1 MFCRRLTF
9 FASRC
14 LQIRN
19 SFSTVL
25 PASTRF
31 FSVSPC
37 TQERIFIPSVGQTA
51 VVNHLKTHNV
61 MVSARPGAGKTAT
74 AEAVVR
80 ANPNTLIAIVTYSKR
95 LQLDTQKRLQSYP
108 LVDVFTFHGLASRF
122 FGTLIHNDTLFADV
136 RRSAIPPIWNDVPR
150 YEIVILDEL
159 QDLTEDLYWLT
170 CAFITFLTQVSSRAP
185 QLLVLGDPRQAIYDF
200 RGADQRY
207 LELSPET
214 LSAVSPYNWRS
225 AQLSKS
231 FRLSCETA
239 NFINNAFLGGDPY
252 IQGSHTG
259 PKPLYIHGNLQCR
272 IAEILEYIYP
282 LIRKYGHENT
292 AILAPSV
299 RSDRVIKLIIGKLW
313 EKYKIPAAYVISD
326 EMGLDDDVTRG
337 KIIPSTY
344 HQFKGS
350 ERDLV
355 IVLGTDASYFRNMAR
370 DLHDDCCPNATFV
383 ALTRARKQLVVLHS
397 HKYSAMPFVDWAAVE
412 SCAKVI
418 NLEDEPPKAQ
428 DKPGRPRQ
436 SGLLLPETVN
446 ATDAARHLRQ
456 EVLDNIV
463 RQLDIQKVQPPLPP
477 SLCIDAPDK
486 VRTDFAKNHW
496 EPVSDLNGLA
506 VTLDFEYW
514 LTGKVA
520 AFTKPM
526 ERLRGKKK
534 LEDDIFRAIWLSK
547 EATHYDADLSGFKS
561 RWLQMVYKGHKFD
574 WLVPYLAAST
584 KRLSEQFLQ
593 YKRPALARNLTMET
607 SMEHLLSIDN
617 QSTWLVGRADMIHSR
632 DKGRNVTIWEVKFVM
647 TLSHEHVVQTVIYG
661 FLWAMAHQNNP
672 FPRLVLYNVKNDEK
686 WEICT
691 TLEHAKQVIE
701 EVLREKYT
709 SNGEIPTH
717 EFLRRCADVREEVAQ
732 LWPED
737 EYT

>member
-1 MFCRRLTF
+1 MFCRPLHF
-9 FASRC
+9 FASRS
-14 LQIRN
+14 LRIRK
-19 SFSTVL
+19 SFSTLL

-31 FSVSPC
+31 FSVSSC

-61 MVSARPGAGKTAT
+61 VVSARPGAGKTAT
-74 AEAVVR
+74 AEAVLLS
-80 ANPNTLIAIVTYSKR
+80 PYSKR

-122 FGTLIHNDTLFADV
+122 FGTLIHSDTLFADM
-136 RRSAIPPIWNDVPR
+136 RRSAIPPMWIDVPH

-170 CAFITFLTQVSSRAP
+170 CAFITFLTQVSGQAP

-207 LELSPET
+207 LELSSDT

-231 FRLSCETA
+231 FRLSYQTA
-239 NFINNAFLGGDPY
+239 NFINNAFLGGEPY
-252 IQGSHTG
+252 IQGSHRG
-259 PKPLYIHGNLQCR
+259 PKPLYIHGNLQGR
-272 IAEILEYIYP
+272 IDEILECIYP

-292 AILAPSV
+292 AILSPSV
-299 RSDRVIKLIIGKLW
+299 RSDKVVKLMIRTLW

-326 EMGLDDDVTRG
+326 EMGLDDDVARG

-355 IVLGTDASYFRNMAR
+355 IVLGTDASYLRYMGR
-370 DLHDDCCPNATFV
+370 DLHDDHCPNATFV

-397 HKYSAMPFVDWAAVE
+397 HKHSAMPFVDWAAVE

-418 NLEDEPPKAQ
+418 NLEDEPIKAQ

-436 SGLLLPETVN
+436 LGLLLPEDVS

-463 RQLDIQKVQPPLPP
+463 RQLEIQKVQPPLPP
-477 SLCIDAPDK
+477 PLCIDAPDK

-520 AFTKPM
+520 AFTEPM
-526 ERLRGKKK
+526 GRLRGKKK
-534 LEDDIFRAIWLSK
+534 LEDDTFRAIWLSK
-547 EATHYDADLSGFKS
+547 EATQYDADLSGFRS
-561 RWLQMVYKGHKFD
+561 RWLQMMYKGHKFD

-584 KRLSEQFLQ
+584 KRLSEQFSQ
-593 YKRPALARNLTMET
+593 HSRSALARNLTMEK
-607 SMEHLLSIDN
+607 SMAQDLSIDN
-617 QSTWLVGRADMIHSR
+617 QTTRLVGRADMVHSR
-632 DKGRNVTIWEVKFVM
+632 NKGRDVTIWEVKFIT
-647 TLSHEHVVQTVIYG
+647 TLSHKHVVQTVIYG
-661 FLWAMAHQNNP
+661 FLWAMAHQDNP

-686 WEICT
+686 WEVCT

-709 SNGEIPTH
+709 SNGEIPTN
-717 EFLRRCADVREEVAQ
+717 EFLKRCADVREEVAQ
-732 LWPED
+732 LWQED

>member
-1 MFCRRLTF
+1 MW
-9 FASRC
+9 
-14 LQIRN
+14 I
-19 SFSTVL
+19 
-25 PASTRF
+25 
-31 FSVSPC
+31 
-37 TQERIFIPSVGQTA
+37 
-51 VVNHLKTHNV
+51 
-61 MVSARPGAGKTAT
+61 
-74 AEAVVR
+74 
-80 ANPNTLIAIVTYSKR
+80 
-95 LQLDTQKRLQSYP
+95 
-108 LVDVFTFHGLASRF
+108 
-122 FGTLIHNDTLFADV
+122 
-136 RRSAIPPIWNDVPR
+136 DVPR

-207 LELSPET
+207 LELSSDT
-214 LSAVSPYNWRS
+214 LSAVSPYDWRS

-272 IAEILEYIYP
+272 IAEILKYIYP
-282 LIRKYGHENT
+282 LIQKYGHENT
-292 AILAPSV
+292 AILAPSI
-299 RSDRVIKLIIGKLW
+299 RSNSVVKLIIQKLW
-313 EKYKIPAAYVISD
+313 QKYKIPAAHAISD
-326 EMGLDDDVTRG
+326 DQMGLDDDVTRG

-355 IVLGTDASYFRNMAR
+355 IVLGADASYFHFMAR
-370 DLHDDCCPNATFV
+370 DLPDDRCPNATFV

-397 HKYSAMPFVDWAAVE
+397 HEYPTMPFVDWAAVE
-412 SCAKVI
+412 SCANVI

-428 DKPGRPRQ
+428 DKPGRPLQ
-436 SGLLLPETVN
+436 SGLLLPRRVI

-477 SLCIDAPDK
+477 PHCIDAPDK
-486 VRTDFAKNHW
+486 VCTDFAKDHW

-520 AFTKPM
+520 AFMKPM

-534 LEDDIFRAIWLSK
+534 LEDDTYRAIWLSK
-547 EATHYDADLSGFKS
+547 EATHYDAKRFGFQIS
-561 RWLQMVYKGHKFD
+561 
-574 WLVPYLAAST
+574 LAS
-584 KRLSEQFLQ
+584 
-593 YKRPALARNLTMET
+593 
-607 SMEHLLSIDN
+607 DG
-617 QSTWLVGRADMIHSR
+617 V
-632 DKGRNVTIWEVKFVM
+632 
-647 TLSHEHVVQTVIYG
+647 
-661 FLWAMAHQNNP
+661 
-672 FPRLVLYNVKNDEK
+672 
-686 WEICT
+686 
-691 TLEHAKQVIE
+691 
-701 EVLREKYT
+701 
-709 SNGEIPTH
+709 
-717 EFLRRCADVREEVAQ
+717 
-732 LWPED
+732 
-737 EYT
+737 

>member
-1 MFCRRLTF
+1 MLCRGLH
-9 FASRC
+9 
-14 LQIRN
+14 
-19 SFSTVL
+19 
-25 PASTRF
+25 
-31 FSVSPC
+31 
-37 TQERIFIPSVGQTA
+37 ERIFIPSVGQTA

-80 ANPNTLIAIVTYSKR
+80 ANPDTPIAIVTYSKR

-122 FGTLIHNDTLFADV
+122 FGTLIHNDTLFADM
-136 RRSAIPPIWNDVPR
+136 RRSAIPPMWNDVPR
-150 YEIVILDEL
+150 YEIVVLDEL

-207 LELSPET
+207 LELSSDT

-252 IQGSHTG
+252 IQGSHQG
-259 PKPLYIHGNLQCR
+259 PIPLYIHGNLQCR
-272 IAEILEYIYP
+272 IAEILECIYP

-292 AILAPSV
+292 AILAPSI
-299 RSDRVIKLIIGKLW
+299 RSNRVVKLIIQKLW
-313 EKYKIPAAYVISD
+313 EEYKIPAAH
-326 EMGLDDDVTRG
+326 VTSV
-337 KIIPSTY
+337 PSTY

-355 IVLGTDASYFRNMAR
+355 IVLGTDASYFRFMGR
-370 DLHDDCCPNATFV
+370 YLPDDCCPNTTFV

-397 HKYSAMPFVDWAAVE
+397 HEYSAMPFVDWAAVE
-412 SCAKVI
+412 SCAEVI
-418 NLEDEPPKAQ
+418 NLEDEPPKVQ

-436 SGLLLPETVN
+436 SGLLLPQNVI

-463 RQLDIQKVQPPLPP
+463 QPPLPL
-477 SLCIDAPDK
+477 SHCIDAPDK
-486 VRTDFAKNHW
+486 VRTDFTKNHW

-526 ERLRGKKK
+526 ERLRRKKN
-534 LEDDIFRAIWLSK
+534 LEDDTYRAIWLSK
-547 EATHYDADLSGFKS
+547 EATQYDADLSGFKS
-561 RWLQMVYKGHKFD
+561 RWLQMVYKGNKFD
-574 WLVPYLAAST
+574 WMVPYLAAST
-584 KRLSEQFLQ
+584 KRLAEQFSE
-593 YKRPALARNLTMET
+593 YNRSALARTLTMEE
-607 SMEHLLSIDN
+607 SMEQRLTIDN
-617 QSTWLVGRADMIHSR
+617 QTTRLVGRADMIHSR
-632 DKGRNVTIWEVKFVM
+632 NKGRDVTIWEVKFVT
-647 TLSHEHVVQTVIYG
+647 TLSHEHIVQT
-661 FLWAMAHQNNP
+661 QP

-686 WEICT
+686 WEIST

-701 EVLREKYT
+701 EVLRAKVHVQWGNTYHR
-709 SNGEIPTH
+709 NGNRYW
-717 EFLRRCADVREEVAQ
+717 L
-732 LWPED
+732 
-737 EYT
+737 